1 VKVRGLAKVDCAF
14 VFGCAAHNL
23 PRLPRLLAQQQQA

>member
-1 VKVRGLAKVDCAF
+1 VKVRGLAKVDF